1 MTAETSD
8 NLSAGIN
15 LRELASSAH
24 FALKLFFLLLTA
36 AFSFMLDLQTLG
48 LACVFLG
55 SASLLIERRLSVRDP
70 ASTILLLSGLA
81 LCLLQWLP
89 TVQSALPA
97 NFLPALP
104 FVAVFTFY
112 LGYSLLRQPFA
123 ELFAQI
129 SSLPALR
136 RQHTQLWL
144 IQSAAIAALWLLLP
158 AHYFAPLAAVI
169 AVEALILHGY
179 LQLVGVGSFWQGA
192 ATRELEEF
200 RFVRVE
206 KEYAQLKPLYD
217 LFIKELTPALKEGD
231 RLHDKSHD
239 EIVQMKM
246 QSDQKKWKYATFY
259 AAYHGEKLVGT
270 VTCQFDSNE
279 RKVPVEYITSKPM
292 NLDKL
297 REYGPVV
304 ELGRLSVAEDYR
316 MAPEV
321 LAGLIMCATE
331 TALAH
336 DTCFIVLQAVEKTA
350 RIYSKMGFAPILE
363 ESVTNLE
370 YGTPM
375 KLFALNLAAQSGTR
389 NPYRD
394 NMAHHFSPYIVHR
407 FVWRQIVKTLLR
419 GRSRQ
424 KRISDLSTQELPAL
438 AQFT

>member
-1 MTAETSD
+1 MTADTSD
-8 NLSAGIN
+8 NLGADLN
-15 LRELASSAH
+15 MHELASSAH
-24 FALKLFFLLLTA
+24 FALKQFFLLLTA
-36 AFSFMLDLQTLG
+36 AFSFTLDLQTLG
-48 LACVFLG
+48 LVCIFLG
-55 SASLLIERRLSVRDP
+55 GVSLQIECRLSVRDP
-70 ASTILLLSGLA
+70 ASVVLLASGLV
-81 LCLLQWLP
+81 LCLPQGFSAA
-89 TVQSALPA
+89 QQALPA
-97 NFLPALP
+97 DYLRALP

-123 ELFAQI
+123 ELFAQVPA
-129 SSLPALR
+129 LPALR

-144 IQSAAIAALWLLLP
+144 IQYAIVAAFWLLLP
-158 AHYFAPLAAVI
+158 DHYFAALAAVI
-169 AVEALILHGY
+169 AVEALILHCY
-179 LQLVGVGSFWQGA
+179 LQLVGVGSFWQGPV
-192 ATRELEEF
+192 TRQLEEF

-231 RLHDKSHD
+231 RLHNKPHD

-259 AAYHGEKLVGT
+259 AAYHGDKLVGT
-270 VTCQFDSNE
+270 VTCQFDSDE

-292 NLDKL
+292 NLDKM
-297 REYGPVV
+297 REYGSLV

-336 DTCFIVLQAVEKTA
+336 DACFIVLQAVAKTA

-375 KLFALNLAAQSGTR
+375 KLFATNLATQAGAR
-389 NPYRD
+389 NAYRD
-394 NMAHHFSPYIVHR
+394 NMGHLFSPYIMHR
-407 FVWRQIVKTLLR
+407 FVWRQIVKIMLR
-419 GRSRQ
+419 AHTQQ
-424 KRISDLSTQELPAL
+424 KRVSDLSTQELTAM
-438 AQFT
+438 AEFR

>member
-1 MTAETSD
+1 MTADTSD

-24 FALKLFFLLLTA
+24 FALKQFFLLLTA
-36 AFSFMLDLQTLG
+36 AFSFTLDLQTLG
-48 LACVFLG
+48 LVCIFLG
-55 SASLLIERRLSVRDP
+55 GASLLIERRLSVRDP
-70 ASTILLLSGLA
+70 ASIILLLCGLA

-89 TVQSALPA
+89 AVNSVLPA

-123 ELFAQI
+123 ELFAQVPA
-129 SSLPALR
+129 LPALR

-144 IQSAAIAALWLLLP
+144 IQYAVVAALWLLLP
-158 AHYFAPLAAVI
+158 AHYFAALAAVI
-169 AVEALILHGY
+169 ALEGLIVHGY
-179 LQLVGVGSFWQGA
+179 LQLVGVGSFWQGPV
-192 ATRELEEF
+192 TRQLEEF

-206 KEYAQLKPLYD
+206 KDFAKLKPLYD
-217 LFIKELTPALKEGD
+217 LFIRELTPALKEGD
-231 RLHDKSHD
+231 RLHDKPHD

-259 AAYHGEKLVGT
+259 AAYHGDKLVGT

-279 RKVPVEYITSKPM
+279 RQLPVEYITSKPM
-292 NLDKL
+292 NLDKM
-297 REYGPVV
+297 REYGPLA
-304 ELGRLSVAEDYR
+304 EFGRLSVAEDYR

-336 DTCFIVLQAVEKTA
+336 DACFIVLQAVAKTA

-375 KLFALNLAAQSGTR
+375 KLFATNLATQAGAR
-389 NPYRD
+389 NAYRD
-394 NMAHHFSPYIVHR
+394 NMGHLFSPYIMHR
-407 FVWRQIVKTLLR
+407 FVWRQIVKIMLR
-419 GRSRQ
+419 AHTQQ
-424 KRISDLSTQELPAL
+424 KRVSDLSTQELPAL
-438 AQFT
+438 AVFR